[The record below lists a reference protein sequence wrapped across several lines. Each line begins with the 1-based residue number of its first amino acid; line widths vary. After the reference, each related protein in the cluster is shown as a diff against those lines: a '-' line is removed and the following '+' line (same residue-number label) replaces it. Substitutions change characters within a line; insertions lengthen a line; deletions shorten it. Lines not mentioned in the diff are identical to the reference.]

1 MPDSV
6 RPRRRRANA
15 LSSRAP
21 DPPNL
26 LARILATPH
35 LAQAVPRLQAEV
47 LHRVIQH
54 VGLEACGD
62 LIALATPSQL
72 AAVFDLDLWSTSR
85 PGQEEQ
91 FDADRF
97 GVWLE
102 VLAESG
108 ADFAAGKL
116 AAIDAAV
123 VIAALAKDMRVFDG
137 AAGVV
142 DASDRDV
149 GGYRLVAKRGELSET
164 IVAVLSAMEA
174 DHPKYF
180 HQVMRGCRKLSNS
193 APEPD
198 GFHDLL
204 EAPEQAFFDLAF
216 DRELRREKQGFVTPA
231 VARAFLQMSRG
242 PQWDRDGGPSR
253 NPIPA
258 AYFRSIDA
266 DRAPESSIADDAGSE
281 ATAVLNVLNVLG
293 EAGVLPPRPSG
304 LLTGVVEDSPRLAR
318 MRTCLDFARDHDHA
332 VYLHRSQELA
342 FLANVIVAG
351 SSIQARAFTV
361 QEAFDG
367 AAAVCNLGLENW
379 PTAVPDDFLIEH
391 DVVRVFQAGWKVLYA
406 DVCMFAAERL
416 VAALHGL
423 QCVDPDTQ
431 ADIDDLRLQL
441 TRHCELGEPWRSGDA
456 LEVIAI
462 LDTPSWAALLRL
474 IADFPVMHAVI
485 AAPGSSRRRSV
496 SAMAFE
502 FISENRQIATI
513 REFLAS
519 LPDALSG

>member
-1 MPDSV
+1 MPDSI
-6 RPRRRRANA
+6 RPRRGRANA

-21 DPPNL
+21 DSPNL
-26 LARILATPH
+26 LARILDTPH
-35 LAQAVPRLQAEV
+35 LAQAVPRLHAEV

-54 VGLEACGD
+54 VGLEACSD
-62 LIALATPSQL
+62 LIALATPAQL
-72 AAVFDLDLWSTSR
+72 SAIFDLDLWSSR
-85 PGQEEQ
+85 QPGQEEQ

-149 GGYRLVAKRGELSET
+149 GGYRLVARRGELSET
-164 IVAVLSAMEA
+164 MVAVLSALEA

-193 APEPD
+193 VPEPD

-204 EAPEQAFFDLAF
+204 EAPEQALFDLAF

-231 VARAFLQMSRG
+231 DARAFLQVSRG
-242 PQWDRDGGPSR
+242 PQPDRDGAPSR
-253 NPIPA
+253 NPIAA
-258 AYFRSIDA
+258 AYFRSIDS
-266 DRAPESSIADDAGSE
+266 DGVPESSIGEGAGSE
-281 ATAVLNVLNVLG
+281 AAAVLNVLNLLG
-293 EAGVLPPRPSG
+293 EAGVLPQRTSG
-304 LLTGVVEDSPRLAR
+304 LLTGAVEASPRLAR
-318 MRTCLDFARDHDHA
+318 MRTCLDWARDHDHA
-332 VYLHRSQELA
+332 AYLQRSQELA

-351 SSIQARAFTV
+351 SSIQGRAFTI

-379 PTAVPDDFLIEH
+379 PTAVPDDLLI
-391 DVVRVFQAGWKVLYA
+391 DRDLVPVFQVGWKVLHA

-416 VAALHGL
+416 IAVLHGL

-431 ADIDDLRLQL
+431 ADLDDLRLRL
-441 TRHCELGEPWRSGDA
+441 TRHCELREPWRSGDA

-462 LDTPSWAALLRL
+462 LDTPSWAALLGL

-485 AAPGSSRRRSV
+485 RRSGSSRPHSV
-496 SAMAFE
+496 SASAFE
-502 FISENRQIATI
+502 FISENSEIATI

-519 LPDALSG
+519 LPDALSR